1 MERQETVWLISN
13 DRESKSMTKEGCKL
27 KHSSIPRP
35 FSPELQ
41 NHLSGRH
48 LLSSEIP
55 FSEAMIVEHLKN
67 GHISHTSGVQSGN
80 GKFTCLRCGNKD
92 QAMFHTIPCKV
103 CNRDCAY
110 CRSCIM
116 MGRVSEC
123 ARLYQWIGP
132 GLLYAIPDPVMCW
145 DGKLSDGQKTAS
157 QRAVGA
163 VNEKEELLVW
173 AVCGAGKTEVLF
185 PAIKTALLAGKRICL
200 ATPRTDVVLE
210 LSPRLKKAFPKI
222 DVAALYGGSAERHKS
237 SQLIISTTHQLFRFI
252 EAFDVIIVDE
262 VDAFPYS
269 ADDSL
274 QYAVNKAKKS
284 SAATIY
290 LTATPSKRMQRLY
303 RSGKLKAVT
312 IPARYHRQPIPV
324 PEMKW
329 CGNWRKKFLDKKM
342 PPVISRWVSERLRQN
357 IPFLL
362 FFPSIQV
369 LEQVMPLFQTLSP
382 TLKIVHSQ
390 HPERK
395 ERVLALRKGEVP
407 GLLTTTILER
417 GVTIERLEVAVIGS
431 EHEVFSESALVQIAG
446 RVGRSLAHPCG
457 TITFFHYGKSK
468 AMIEAIHHIRMM
480 NEAALKRG
488 LLDA

>member
-1 MERQETVWLISN
+1 M
-13 DRESKSMTKEGCKL
+13 
-27 KHSSIPRP
+27 KHSSIPES

-41 NHLSGRH
+41 NHLFGRH
-48 LLSSEIP
+48 LLASEIP
-55 FSEAMIVEHLKN
+55 FSEEMIVEHLKN
-67 GHISHTSGVQSGN
+67 GYVSQLSGVHAES
-80 GKFTCLRCGNKD
+80 GKFTCLRCGNED
-92 QAMFHTIPCKV
+92 QSMFYAIPCKV
-103 CNRDCAY
+103 CHRDCAY

-123 ARLYQWIGP
+123 AKLYQWTGP
-132 GLLYAIPDPVMCW
+132 RLLYPVPDQVMSW
-145 DGKLSDGQKTAS
+145 DGKLSEGQLTAS
-157 QRAVGA
+157 HRVVDA
-163 VNEKEELLVW
+163 VNEKGELLVW

-185 PAIKTALLAGKRICL
+185 PAIKTALMAGNRICL

-210 LSPRLKKAFPKI
+210 LFPRLKKAFPKI
-222 DVAALYGGSAERHKS
+222 DVAALYGGSSDRHTP
-237 SQLIISTTHQLFRFI
+237 SQLIISTTHQLIRFI

-274 QYAVNKAKKS
+274 HYAVNKSKKS
-284 SAATIY
+284 AAATIY
-290 LTATPSKRMQRLY
+290 LTATPSKRMKRLY

-324 PEMKW
+324 PEMVW
-329 CGNWRKKFLDKKM
+329 CGNWQKKFLEKKI
-342 PPVISRWVSERLRQN
+342 PPAIGRWVSDRMSQN
-357 IPFLL
+357 IPLLL
-362 FFPSIQV
+362 FFPSIKM
-369 LEQVMPLFQTLSP
+369 LEQVNPLFQLLSP
-382 TLKIVHSQ
+382 KLKIVHSQ

-395 ERVLALRKGEVP
+395 ERVMALRNGEVP

-446 RVGRSLAHPCG
+446 RVGRSLAFPRG

-468 AMIEAIHHIRMM
+468 AMIEAIQHIRMM
-480 NEAALKRG
+480 NKTARERG
-488 LLDA
+488 LLDDE

>member
-1 MERQETVWLISN
+1 MENMI
-13 DRESKSMTKEGCKL
+13 
-27 KHSSIPRP
+27 IPPP

-41 NHLSGRH
+41 NHLMGRH
-48 LLSSEIP
+48 LLALEIP
-55 FSEAMIVEHLKN
+55 FSQELIAGHLKN
-67 GHISHTSGVQSGN
+67 GYVSETCGVQSESGLFN
-80 GKFTCLRCGNKD
+80 CVRCGNKD
-92 QAMFHTIPCKV
+92 QASFYTFPCKM
-103 CNRDCAY
+103 CNRDCTY

-123 ARLYQWIGP
+123 AKLYKWTGP
-132 GLLYAIPDPVMCW
+132 GVQFEVPDNVMSWEGTLSAGQQNASDCVVEAIH
-145 DGKLSDGQKTAS
+145 GKS
-157 QRAVGA
+157 
-163 VNEKEELLVW
+163 EFLVW

-185 PAIKTALLAGKRICL
+185 AAIGAALHSGKRICL

-210 LSPRLKKAFPKI
+210 LSPRLKKAFPAI
-222 DVAALYGGSAERHKS
+222 EVTTLHGGSADRHGFS
-237 SQLIISTTHQLFRFI
+237 PLTVSTTHQLFRFI

-269 ADDSL
+269 IDDSL
-274 QYAVNKAKKS
+274 HYAVNKSKKF

-290 LTATPSKRMQRLY
+290 LTATPTKRMQRLY
-303 RSGKLKAVT
+303 RSGKLKAVI

-329 CGNWRKKFLDKKM
+329 SGNWQKLFLQKKI
-342 PPVISRWVSERLRQN
+342 PPVINGWVTERLRQN

-369 LEQVMPLFQTLSP
+369 MEQVIPLFQRLSP
-382 TLKIVHSQ
+382 ELSIVHSQ
-390 HPERK
+390 HPDRR
-395 ERVLALRKGEVP
+395 ERVLALRNGMVP

-417 GVTIERLEVAVIGS
+417 GVTIERLEVAVIGA

-446 RVGRSLAHPCG
+446 RVGRSFANPAG

-468 AMIEAIHHIRMM
+468 AMVKTVHHIQMM
-480 NEAALKRG
+480 NEDAKKRG
-488 LLDA
+488 LLDE